1 MSVHEKRKQ
10 EDAYTKTNSFITPS
24 LHICFFQ
31 VHSVA
36 ISCSQFNVKMFFSL
50 PNAFTT
56 NKQNSEQRCRDGVI
70 NGFVFFS
77 TCRITFGSHN
87 IMLII
92 CGGVVHHASQI
103 SGIII
108 ILYMQLIIHRIR
120 CNASVQNP
128 KIPIIYNLGPQ
139 VTSPYTR
146 PQ

>member
-1 MSVHEKRKQ
+1 MKGDVGMSVHEKKETRKCLPK
-10 EDAYTKTNSFITPS
+10 DTNSFITPS

-87 IMLII
+87 SMLII
-92 CGGVVHHASQI
+92 CGGVVHLASQI
-103 SGIII
+103 SGII
-108 ILYMQLIIHRIR
+108 Y
-120 CNASVQNP
+120 CTCS
-128 KIPIIYNLGPQ
+128 
-139 VTSPYTR
+139 
-146 PQ
+146 